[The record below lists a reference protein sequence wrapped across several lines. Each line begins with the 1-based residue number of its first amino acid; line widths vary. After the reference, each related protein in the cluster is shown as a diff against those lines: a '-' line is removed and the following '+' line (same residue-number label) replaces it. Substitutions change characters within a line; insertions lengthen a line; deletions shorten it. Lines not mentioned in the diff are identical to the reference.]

1 MFVLTCAIIRAIYF
15 MLQTIPEEAIEAE
28 EAVSIEYGE
37 KEMTVEIGESH
48 STTEV
53 AEEVQFQKNEVELDP
68 ESIPVG
74 WQHFWKMMKICG
86 VHLPAKLAELDQ
98 PCEKLFLK
106 RFVSTFGSL
115 LNFRRG
121 LGGKFRGGRG
131 ARGGRRDFD
140 LSRFR
145 SFEPL
150 SDEHKATLQEAMNA
164 RYVPESKALDL
175 KNFKADNK
183 FGGSSKANGDL
194 KNPKVME
201 FVLDTI
207 GQHLSHLEALN
218 LSNNGLRRLQPFSKI
233 VDKAPGLRILY
244 LEDNELLHSD
254 ELKCISQLP
263 LVEIKLSGNP
273 FVGKFSDGAHYAR
286 YVCFL

>member
-1 MFVLTCAIIRAIYF
+1 MGKHHYTKDVKVTFDNQGQRQSYYDDSRGGHRGRGGSVNRVWRKGDDSRNRRVSFNDRGGGGGAISKKRGGTRPRVDSSRLAALLEDDEDMRGSSSGQAGRAR
-15 MLQTIPEEAIEAE
+15 PAI
-28 EAVSIEYGE
+28 
-37 KEMTVEIGESH
+37 
-48 STTEV
+48 
-53 AEEVQFQKNEVELDP
+53 
-68 ESIPVG
+68 
-74 WQHFWKMMKICG
+74 
-86 VHLPAKLAELDQ
+86 
-98 PCEKLFLK
+98 
-106 RFVSTFGSL
+106 
-115 LNFRRG
+115 RG